1 MQVDPFLYKEQMMLY
16 NWRGHFLDQ
25 YSCYKY
31 RCSCITTE
39 KLSAMFFIC
48 CRLTDEEG
56 FVLVH
61 QFDQVVEEAV
71 CPFAFTSR
79 YSPRLFCPYVASV
92 QCFQRRIAAN
102 QRVAR
107 EVAAKFSWSPDS
119 WPQFMMEI
127 ASAAQVLVEIN
138 L

>member
-1 MQVDPFLYKEQMMLY
+1 ML
-16 NWRGHFLDQ
+16 
-25 YSCYKY
+25 
-31 RCSCITTE
+31 
-39 KLSAMFFIC
+39 FI

-56 FVLVH
+56 FVLVY

-79 YSPRLFCPYVASV
+79 YSPRLFCPYVASVQCFQRRIAAMFDNVYNNVV

-127 ASAAQVLVEIN
+127 ASAAQVLVEIISRCV
-138 L
+138 LQFYQG